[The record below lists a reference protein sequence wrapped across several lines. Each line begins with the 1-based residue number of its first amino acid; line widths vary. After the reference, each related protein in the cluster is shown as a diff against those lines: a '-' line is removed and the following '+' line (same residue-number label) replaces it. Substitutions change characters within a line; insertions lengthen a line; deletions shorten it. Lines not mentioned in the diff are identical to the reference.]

1 MPRAKLPTLP
11 HLTDPDVL
19 ALGEGRAVWFDAVLG
34 PARAR
39 SIRRDALALLESGGL
54 RPAGI
59 GRAATRTP
67 EVRNDY
73 IRWLDGDA
81 DGPLTDVLDLFES
94 LRQQLGELA
103 YLGARTIEAQLAVY
117 APGPGYTRHRD
128 TIAGSSTRR
137 MTLIYYANDWQP
149 GDGGELELHEPDGVR
164 VIEPIGDRLLL
175 FRPELEHAVRP
186 ILRSERVAI
195 SGWLRG

>member
-1 MPRAKLPTLP
+1 MPRAELPNPP
-11 HLTDPDVL
+11 HLTDADVL
-19 ALGEGRAVWFDAVLG
+19 ALGERRALCFDGVLG
-34 PARAR
+34 AARVDA
-39 SIRRDALALLESGGL
+39 IRRDALALFEAGGL

-67 EVRNDY
+67 EVRNDH
-73 IRWLDGDA
+73 ILWLDGDGLFA
-81 DGPLTDVLDLFES
+81 DVLALFES
-94 LRQQLGELA
+94 LRRQLGELA

-117 APGPGYTRHRD
+117 TPGLGYTRHCD
-128 TIAGSSTRR
+128 AIVGSSARR

-149 GDGGELELHEPDGVR
+149 GDGGELELHEQDSVR
-164 VIEPIGDRLLL
+164 VLEPVGDRLLV

-186 ILRSERVAI
+186 IARGVRVAI

>member
-1 MPRAKLPTLP
+1 
-11 HLTDPDVL
+11 VL
-19 ALGEGRAVWFDAVLG
+19 ALGERRALCFDGVLG
-34 PARAR
+34 PARVEA
-39 SIRRDALALLESGGL
+39 IRRDALALFEAGEL

-67 EVRNDY
+67 EVRNDH
-73 IRWLDGDA
+73 ILWLDGDIHRPFA
-81 DGPLTDVLDLFES
+81 DVLALFES
-94 LRQQLGELA
+94 LRRQLVELA

-117 APGPGYTRHRD
+117 TPGLGYTLHCD
-128 TIAGSSTRR
+128 AIVGSSARR

-149 GDGGELELHEPDGVR
+149 GDGGELELHEPDSVR
-164 VIEPIGDRLLL
+164 VIEPVGDRLLV

-186 ILRSERVAI
+186 IVRGVRVAI